1 MIDSRIVYQLLVGAA
16 MSKTLI
22 DLSAVLSHH
31 YLAPDDPKF
40 NAYRSQVNETL
51 LGLYEMDLSAGR
63 PPLSAL
69 FVLRQTKLPGPALR
83 DAIEKSRGAKFQST
97 EEWKAYWRE
106 LITSIYTHYDL
117 PVKE

>member
-31 YLAPDDPKF
+31 YLAPDDPNF
-40 NAYRSQVNETL
+40 DAYRNQVNETL
-51 LGLYEMDLSAGR
+51 LGLYEMDWNAARL
-63 PPLSAL
+63 PLSAL

-97 EEWKAYWRE
+97 EEWKFYWRG
-106 LITSIYTHYDL
+106 LVSAIYTQYEF